1 MHWNYGPSYFAIEDE
16 DNLIVW
22 RMYGFHQKENEA
34 PEKPEGGEEP
44 KAEHRRI
51 YEDPQYRE
59 NQDKL
64 EKLGG

>member
-1 MHWNYGPSYFAIEDE
+1 
-16 DNLIVW
+16 
-22 RMYGFHQKENEA
+22 MYGFHQKENEA